1 MKKRELFPSGAAQL
15 KQGDPLGAVAQTGV
29 SQNFQDWDATVL
41 SAGCA
46 VFQSGR
52 NNILPAEADNCL
64 VPY

>member
-1 MKKRELFPSGAAQL
+1 MKKPELFPPGAAQL
-15 KQGDPLGAVAQTGV
+15 KQGGPLGAVAQARV
-29 SQNFQDWDATVL
+29 PRNLQDWDAAVL

-64 VPY
+64 IPY